1 MKRSLPWL
9 SRVGLVLALALSGCS
24 FGKSPPSH
32 FYVLNAQEDAPPQPA
47 DHALVLRITHIGLPR
62 YLDRFEIVTPSGR
75 NELKLADFHR
85 WAEPLEE
92 GIARVLAENLA
103 QQLPSGFIAHPWP
116 PSRAASHHLA
126 VDVERFDATLGGEAH
141 LAVRWWVMDDTG
153 RKLLVEHRSEFRRAA
168 PETDEYDALVGAM
181 SALLADL
188 SQEIAAELKGLRQQ
202 AG

>member
-9 SRVGLVLALALSGCS
+9 SLVGLVLALALSGCS

-62 YLDRFEIVTPSGR
+62 YLDRFEIVTRSGS

-92 GIARVLAENLA
+92 GIARVLAEN
-103 QQLPSGFIAHPWP
+103 
-116 PSRAASHHLA
+116 
-126 VDVERFDATLGGEAH
+126 

-188 SQEIAAELKGLRQQ
+188 SQEIAAELKGLR
-202 AG
+202 